1 MARRKLDGI
10 IDAVQRA
17 EDARDQARRVD
28 GRVFSD
34 YVPEVRRLVKAREDD
49 AAAGLLLRL
58 IEAVEREAAIP
69 APGRVGVPVW
79 YYSQLAAIYARAGMP
94 EKADATMARHA
105 QWDARTARSGKLLLD
120 ALREAADAAGDDSAR
135 TVAVARPR
143 QARWAAA
150 PEAVRLAT
158 GFVRALG
165 KLGRQIKR

>member
-1 MARRKLDGI
+1 MAEDW
-10 IDAVQRA
+10 VTVYQRA
-17 EDARDQARRVD
+17 EAARERARLVD

-34 YVPEVRRLVKAREDD
+34 YVPEVRRLVKAGEDD

-69 APGRVGVPVW
+69 APGCIGVPIW
-79 YYSQLAAIYARAGMP
+79 YYGQLAAIYERGGMP
-94 EKADATMARHA
+94 DKAAATMARHA
-105 QWDARTARSGKLLLD
+105 QWDARAARSGKLLLD
-120 ALREAADAAGDDSAR
+120 ALREAADAAGDESAR

-143 QARWAAA
+143 EARRAAA
-150 PEAVRLAT
+150 PDAVRLAT